1 MIMSLE
7 EKKQEVI
14 EDFSVYDEWL
24 DKYEYLIELGKT
36 LEAYPEEE
44 KTEDKLIKGCQS
56 RVWLDYELKDGKL
69 YFRADS
75 DAIITKGI
83 ISLLLSVYSG
93 RTPSEIAA
101 DDFDFVEKIGLK
113 ENLSPTRA
121 NGLVSMIDTIK
132 WIANDAAAKE
142 QMAGQAGHD
151 ENTQAGHDE
160 NTQAG
165 HDENTQA
172 GHDGAV
178 IPGSTGN
185 PSKDV
190 LSAEDVA
197 ALQPLYA
204 DVILALKQV
213 YDPEIPV
220 NIYDL
225 GLIYELNIDKDR
237 KVSIVMTFTAPNC
250 PMADEV
256 MHEVEDC
263 VKRVPGVTG
272 CSIELTFE
280 PVWDRSMLS
289 EEARVD
295 LGLDYEE
302 DDYGKLS

>member
-1 MIMSLE
+1 MTLQ
-7 EKKQEVI
+7 EKKQAVI
-14 EDFSVYDEWL
+14 EEFSMYDEWL
-24 DKYEYLIELGKT
+24 DKYEYLIELGKA

-93 RTPSEIAA
+93 RTPAEIAA
-101 DDFDFVEKIGLK
+101 DDFGFVDAIGLR

-121 NGLVSMIDTIK
+121 NGLVSMIETIK
-132 WIANDAAAKE
+132 NAAKE
-142 QMAGQAGHD
+142 MAGQARHD
-151 ENTQAGHDE
+151 DKEARHDDDE
-160 NTQAG
+160 AR
-165 HDENTQA
+165 HD
-172 GHDGAV
+172 DGDNEV
-178 IPGSTGN
+178 IPGLTRNLSAE
-185 PSKDV
+185 V
-190 LSAEDVA
+190 LTAEDVA

-225 GLIYELNIDKDR
+225 GLIYELNIDKER
-237 KVSIVMTFTAPNC
+237 KVSILMTFTAPNC

-256 MHEVEDC
+256 MHEVEES

-272 CSIELTFE
+272 CKIELTFE

-302 DDYGKLS
+302 DDYGKLND

>member
-1 MIMSLE
+1 MTLE
-7 EKKQEVI
+7 EKKQAVI
-14 EDFSVYDEWL
+14 EEFSMYDEWL
-24 DKYEYLIELGKT
+24 DKYEYLIELGKA
-36 LEAYPEEE
+36 LEAYPEEQ
-44 KTEDKLIKGCQS
+44 KTEEKLIKGCQS
-56 RVWLDYELKDGKL
+56 RVWLDYEMKDGKL
-69 YFRADS
+69 FFRADS

-83 ISLLLSVYSG
+83 ISLLISVYSG
-93 RTPSEIAA
+93 RTPAEIAA
-101 DDFDFVEKIGLK
+101 DDFGFIDQIGLK

-132 WIANDAAAKE
+132 WVANEMAEKE
-142 QMAGQAGHD
+142 KMADQVGHD
-151 ENTQAGHDE
+151 DV
-160 NTQAG
+160 
-165 HDENTQA
+165 
-172 GHDGAV
+172 V

-185 PSKDV
+185 LSENV
-190 LSAEDVA
+190 LTAEDVA

-256 MHEVEDC
+256 MHEVEDS

-302 DDYGKLS
+302 DEYGKLS